1 MKASMWY
8 SVFKGKCPVC
18 HEGDAFESNEVYN
31 LRKFDKMPERCSH
44 CGHKFEIENGFW
56 YGAMYVSYA
65 LTVAISVATFVLTYL
80 IYPEAS
86 VWLYISLIVIA
97 LIGMAPVT
105 YRASRLVWMNLFTHF
120 DPLKAKKHEQV

>member
-8 SVFKGKCPVC
+8 SVFKAKCPVC

-31 LRKFDKMPERCSH
+31 IRKFDKMPECCAC

-80 IYPEAS
+80 IYPQAS
-86 VWLYISLIVIA
+86 VWLYISLIIIV
-97 LIGMAPVT
+97 LIGMIPIT
-105 YRASRLVWMNLFTHF
+105 YRTSRLVWMNLFSKF
-120 DPLKAKKHEQV
+120 DPLKVKKHE